1 MYDYGNDT
9 PSESSES
16 SYFQTI
22 YFARDWSKRKAI
34 NKKSYFVTIVTYVK
48 IYCIINGKYKYKET
62 IYDPITT
69 SAILI
74 QRYYRKWKHDKLN
87 KAANIIQRH
96 VKEVLSCPDYLV
108 CKRRLI
114 REFQEL

>member
-1 MYDYGNDT
+1 MYDYGNDI
-9 PSESSES
+9 PSEIQSD
-16 SYFQTI
+16 FQTI
-22 YFARDWSKRKAI
+22 YFAKQWAKRKAI

-48 IYCIINGKYKYKET
+48 IYCITNHKYKLKET

-69 SAILI
+69 SAMII
-74 QRYYRKWKHDKLN
+74 QRYYRKWKLDKLN
-87 KAANIIQRH
+87 KAANVIQRY